1 MRKTSSMGEP
11 LATAAGIAA
20 PFVLPDAY
28 DDPSTVRA
36 LVRDRGPHPL
46 MWSAGGYSIMSPG
59 AVDPWFRAH
68 WALDGRAI
76 DGVDGREDPAI
87 RTLVHHERFVAAAR
101 RLFAAQVVRPSTLLL
116 NLMGPMTAGV
126 PHVDT
131 PEFRGLRRSEVPIW
145 LLVTMGASGL
155 FDRWQLR
162 VAGAL
167 TWFYDGVGGEYEYW
181 PDGRD
186 RPSCAVRPPFGNV
199 ALIGD
204 NNRMYHRVGAIG
216 DAGSFA
222 TQAQVDAGSTIAWH
236 GDRWTIR
243 NTASGDVDLRDD
255 EVRISILWKAVV
267 FADPREAAVFD
278 DHADDLDIATVVDVF
293 RRDLARRGVDAAAP
307 DDPFTD
313 RSWITALS
321 EAYPLG

>member
-1 MRKTSSMGEP
+1 MGEP

-20 PFVLPDAY
+20 PFVLPDPY
-28 DDPSTVRA
+28 DDPAAIRT
-36 LVRDRGPHPL
+36 LVRERGPHPL
-46 MWSAGGYSIMSPG
+46 MWTAGGYSIMSPG

-76 DGVDGREDPAI
+76 EGVGGAEDPAI
-87 RTLVHHERFVAAAR
+87 RALVHHEPFIAASR
-101 RLFAAQVVRPSTLLL
+101 RLFGAQVVRPSTLLL
-116 NLMGPMTAGV
+116 NLMGPMAAGV

-167 TWFYDGVGGEYEYW
+167 TWFYDGPGGEYEYW

-186 RPSCAVRPPFGNV
+186 RASRTVGPPFGDV

-216 DAGSFA
+216 DAAAFAARGRVDPGSA
-222 TQAQVDAGSTIAWH
+222 IAWR
-236 GDRWTIR
+236 GDRWTIH
-243 NTASGDVDLRDD
+243 NHASADVDLADD

-267 FADPREAAVFD
+267 FADDREAAVFD
-278 DHADDLDIATVVDVF
+278 DHADDLDPATVVDVF
-293 RRDLARRGVDAAAP
+293 RRDLARRGIEAALP
-307 DDPFTD
+307 DDPYGD
-313 RSWITALS
+313 PAWIATLS
-321 EAYPLG
+321 AAYPLG